1 MLLLLLLLM
10 WMVLHVEIRRVLQM
24 QLDTQMRKSRRC
36 ARFELYY
43 KYSET
48 SLISRDQ
55 CAEYVENS
63 NIKVL
68 LDVVLRIAFF

>member
-1 MLLLLLLLM
+1 
-10 WMVLHVEIRRVLQM
+10 MVLHVEIRRVLQM
-24 QLDTQMRKSRRC
+24 QLDTQMYKSPY

-48 SLISRDQ
+48 LSFISRDQ

-63 NIKVL
+63 NIKVSDL
-68 LDVVLRIAFF
+68 LDVASRIAFF